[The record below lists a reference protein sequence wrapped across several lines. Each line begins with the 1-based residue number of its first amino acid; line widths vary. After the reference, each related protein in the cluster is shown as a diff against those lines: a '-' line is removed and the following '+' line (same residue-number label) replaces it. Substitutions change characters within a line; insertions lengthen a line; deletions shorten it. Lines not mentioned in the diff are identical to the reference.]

1 MNLIDILI
9 LLAVA
14 AAVVFAVFSLRKR
27 KKSGKSCGGTCEGCG
42 FQGSC
47 RSRQN

>member
-14 AAVVFAVFSLRKR
+14 SAVALAVFSLRKR
-27 KKSGKSCGGTCEGCG
+27 KKSGKNCCGTCEGCG

-47 RSRQN
+47 HSRHT